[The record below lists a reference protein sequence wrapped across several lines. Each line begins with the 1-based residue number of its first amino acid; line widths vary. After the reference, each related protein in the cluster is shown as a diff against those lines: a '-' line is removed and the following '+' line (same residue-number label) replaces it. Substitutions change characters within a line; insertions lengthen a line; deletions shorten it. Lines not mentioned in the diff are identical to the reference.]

1 MGWILSVFA
10 FGIFLSNK
18 EIGVLIAS
26 AIFAVSGAISFASL
40 KICDALSNNNEK
52 DAN

>member
-1 MGWILSVFA
+1 MGWVLSIFA

-26 AIFAVSGAISFASL
+26 AIFAVSGAISFATV
-40 KICDALSNNNEK
+40 KICDVLSDNSEK